1 MSDDWFRNRDWNA
14 AIARRFDEK
23 LRRARR
29 KEQYLRIQ
37 ASTLA
42 QTHPAIALELLDR
55 YFQLPDDFDHARA
68 HVDRA
73 TAYQALGRI
82 EEAARGYEAALK
94 REVVF
99 PQLLTQAYLE
109 FPMLVATQRL
119 VARYDQALTVLKAHS
134 DKPMFPVDKFLWH
147 TAHALILTAMGNS
160 GDASIHAAQ
169 ALDAASLDKSGF
181 QHHPSVGLVTEKHRE
196 LFKTLAGVSA
206 A

>member
-42 QTHPAIALELLDR
+42 RTHPDTALELLDR
-55 YFQLPDDFDHARA
+55 YFQLTDDFDHAQA

-82 EEAARGYEAALK
+82 EDAARAYEAALK

-119 VARYDQALTVLKAHS
+119 AARYDQALAVLKAHS
-134 DKPMFPVDKFLWH
+134 DRPMFPVDRFLWH
-147 TAHALILTAMGNS
+147 TAHTLILSATGNS
-160 GDASIHAAQ
+160 SDASIHAAQ
-169 ALDAASLDKSGF
+169 ALDAASSDKSGF
-181 QHHPSVGLVTEKHRE
+181 RYHSSLGLVNERHRE
-196 LFKTLAGVSA
+196 LIKTLASVSA